1 MENTV
6 QIKKIIEI
14 MYQIAIKIKHDYY
27 LEELYRF
34 NDCLTKKDK
43 LKLLKAELTN
53 LKDVEIINWFYSIEF
68 ETLTSLG
75 IARLLKVLMNNSG
88 IECEVVK
95 CFEDVNKVDYYINKI
110 KINELWYNV
119 DLPRNLEYFIYHIY
133 PKILCTNLDLE
144 YLIFDY
150 EELEKFRLEE
160 AKEKYNIENEYSK
173 HVNNKKISKK
183 TLIGLKKLEIQMQEN
198 FNNKMF
204 SRYYNQKKYLLYS
217 EFKNISSEEIQKK
230 RNNSIYLDI
239 DKDIEEIVNAG
250 GINII
255 IKNINKIYEVC
266 ISINKIYIINEN
278 KEVLEFIELLKKRNI
293 VVKVYDLKE
302 KIIYESVEKLQE
314 SLELIFKWKN
324 EIEKEIKKID
334 KKEFLKLNSELKEK
348 ELEDFLKFKMIYIK
362 MQNNLVIDKYFSNEL
377 LGFKTHLNKDGFRY
391 IINSQNLERA
401 KIGYCICASFSII
414 LKCLLDIFGLEN
426 NTIIGLSSRKISHR
440 WNKVKIGDNYYNLD
454 YMWDTEIISKYK
466 DITKFLLKSDND
478 FQEHIFFDDN
488 FKKAFKSLNIDLVNR
503 NFNYN
508 EFLKY
513 RSEKEQNRL
522 NDIIAE
528 NEKLV
533 YYNRNEKYFYSK
545 YTFLTFKEFMSR
557 IKKTKFVDEQ
567 IYYKYIALK
576 IEKDDIFNFIDNQ
589 EIIFKY
595 IGHIEYIEINLSK
608 YSEYKKS
615 LRKLV
620 NKLSN
625 KKFEKFDF
633 IFLNIE
639 DTPNKNY
646 LHEFK

>member
-34 NDCLTKKDK
+34 NDFLTKKDK

-217 EFKNISSEEIQKK
+217 EFENISSEEIQKK

-589 EIIFKY
+589 EIVFKY